1 MIRILLLI
9 FSFMLGCTSKPIK
22 EVAYTYYVLD
32 VASSRLN
39 AKESTD
45 DRSLDTCRSNGT
57 GKYKC
62 VVMMTDDFF
71 AMKEE
76 LRELRARDYLSQKY
90 CIGLSSGD
98 DL

>member
-1 MIRILLLI
+1 MKMLLVVTALLI
-9 FSFMLGCTSKPIK
+9 GCSAKPTK
-22 EVAYTYYVLD
+22 ETLYPYYVLD

-39 AKESTD
+39 AKEAKD
-45 DRSLDTCRSNGT
+45 DRPLDTCRSIGT

-62 VVMMTDDFF
+62 VVMITDDFF